1 MASCK
6 LYLAYGMRQFSGLI
20 FVCRFSGLIFVCS
33 QRRSLWQAATFLAG
47 TDFRFDICLGSG
59 RELIAS
65 CKFFGFWRAPI
76 FRFDICLYSG
86 RELIASC
93 ERFLF
98 VFLSRLVK
106 LV

>member
-6 LYLAYGMRQFSGLI
+6 LYLAYGVRQFLRI

-33 QRRSLWQAATFLAG
+33 QRRSLRRAATFLSGAG
-47 TDFRFDICLGSG
+47 FRFDICLGSG

-65 CKFFGFWRAPI
+65 CKLFGVWRVPM

-93 ERFLF
+93 KRFLF
-98 VFLSRLVK
+98 VFLSRLVM